1 MIASAVN
8 ATALDEGQI
17 ELPNGSQLR
26 IRPLRRG
33 EYGPVRELCARLS
46 LRTRYLR
53 FFSPMPV
60 LPDSLLRMLADV
72 DDPRRL
78 ALVAELDHAD
88 GGDVVALGNV
98 SAIDDGRAKVGLV
111 VADAWQRQ
119 GIGVALAARLLQAA
133 EVRGY
138 HRFVVHG
145 LWDNPALRPLLNHL
159 VEVVS
164 TSTRSGESE
173 ITFVR
178 RRPAAVCARAPRCQ
192 LRLERGPKSDSAVG
206 RDTTCGVAVLHPML
220 VEATR
225 EGEAAYNASRESTPA
240 KDPLEQAYERILAA
254 EGREKS

>member
-1 MIASAVN
+1 MNSN
-8 ATALDEGQI
+8 TLDEGQI
-17 ELPNGSQLR
+17 KLPNGCHLR
-26 IRPLRRG
+26 IRALRRG
-33 EYGPVRELCARLS
+33 EYGPVRELWARLS

-72 DDPRRL
+72 NDPRRL
-78 ALVAELDHAD
+78 ALVAELDNAE

-98 SAIDDGRAKVGLV
+98 GASDDDRAEVGLV

-119 GIGVALAARLLQAA
+119 GIGVALGATLLQAA

-159 VEVVS
+159 AEVVS
-164 TSTRSGESE
+164 TNTRFGVSE

-178 RRPAAVCARAPRCQ
+178 RRTPSHAPVRPLAGPPATA
-192 LRLERGPKSDSAVG
+192 
-206 RDTTCGVAVLHPML
+206 
-220 VEATR
+220 
-225 EGEAAYNASRESTPA
+225 
-240 KDPLEQAYERILAA
+240 
-254 EGREKS
+254 